1 MTVDET
7 DMENAAPAD
16 FDSLRAMIVARRQ
29 SLPKRLAQVAA
40 YTLENPDDVA
50 FGTAASVAASA
61 DVQPSTLVRFA
72 QYFNLDGFSGLQQ
85 IFRERLKERTASYE
99 ERLAQVDAETRGGS
113 HERAILNG
121 FMSAASRSVE
131 RLSRNIEA
139 GNLERA
145 VEILAKAEVIHLVAR
160 RRSYPIS
167 SYMAYAFGKLKVQHT
182 LVGSALGT
190 DPENLDFATDRDAVL
205 AISFSPYASETAAYV
220 RSLAERGIPV
230 VSITDSAFS
239 PLAEYAAVWFEVV
252 EADFAGFRSL
262 SATMALAM
270 ALTVAIAERRQKKR

>member
-1 MTVDET
+1 MGEAET
-7 DMENAAPAD
+7 DSAAPAD

-85 IFRERLKERTASYE
+85 IFRDRLKERTASYE
-99 ERLAQVDAETRGGS
+99 ERLAQLDTETQGDS
-113 HERAILNG
+113 HEGTILEG
-121 FMSAASRSVE
+121 FVSAASRSIE
-131 RLSRNIEA
+131 RMSRNVDA
-139 GNLERA
+139 RNLDRA
-145 VEILAKAEVIHLVAR
+145 VEILAKAEMIYLVAR

-167 SYMAYAFGKLKVQHT
+167 SYMAYAFGKLRIRHT

-190 DPENLDFATDRDAVL
+190 DPENLDFATPRDAVL
-205 AISFSPYASETAAYV
+205 AISFSPYANETATYV
-220 RSLAERGIPV
+220 RNLAERGIPV

-239 PLAEYAAVWFEVV
+239 PLAEYAAAWFEVV

>member
-1 MTVDET
+1 MTADEMNT
-7 DMENAAPAD
+7 EGAAPAD
-16 FDSLRAMIVARRQ
+16 FESLRAMIVARRH

-61 DVQPSTLVRFA
+61 EVQPSTLVRFA

-85 IFRERLKERTASYE
+85 IFRDRLKERTASYE
-99 ERLAQVDAETRGGS
+99 ERLAQVDAETHGES
-113 HERAILNG
+113 HERAILDG
-121 FMSAASRSVE
+121 FMSAAGRSIE
-131 RLSRNIEA
+131 RLSRNIEP

-145 VEILAKAEVIHLVAR
+145 VEILAKAETIHLVAR

-167 SYMAYAFGKLKVQHT
+167 SYMAYAFGKLRIRHT
-182 LVGSALGT
+182 LVGSASGI
-190 DPENLDFATDRDAVL
+190 DPENLDFATPRDAVL

-220 RSLAERGIPV
+220 RNLAERDIPV
-230 VSITDSAFS
+230 ISITDSAFS
-239 PLAEYAAVWFEVV
+239 PLAEYAVAWFEVV

-270 ALTVAIAERRQKKR
+270 ALTVAVAERRQKKR